1 MKTKIL
7 TRARRATLAC
17 LGVFA
22 LAACSATTTNSLKTE
37 VAGSPHGDVG
47 APRVFTSGAKLYV
60 AGSMKRH
67 IGHALPMAAHVD
79 IQLIDREGRVIAEK
93 QDDINVIHPRR
104 DRRHMG
110 RYAYVASFPAA
121 LKDQA
126 VTVRVSYHPARHS

>member
-1 MKTKIL
+1 MKIKIL
-7 TRARRATLAC
+7 SRVRRASLAG

-22 LAACSATTTNSLKTE
+22 LAACSTTASSLSPE
-37 VAGSPHGDVG
+37 VAGSPHGDVDK
-47 APRVFTSGAKLYV
+47 PRVFTSGAKLYV
-60 AGSMKRH
+60 AGSMKRR
-67 IGHALPMAAHVD
+67 IGHALHMAAHVD
-79 IQLIDREGRVIAEK
+79 IQLIDRQGRVIAEK
-93 QDDINVIHPRR
+93 QDDIDAIHPRR